1 MRVVTGS
8 IVSCT
13 AGAGSMM
20 TGAVEMGRAGSV
32 AGGFAFDAQAANVA
46 EKPRFAW
53 PTFGYFG
60 SERIAFLL
68 VTRTEDNLRARGDK
82 SANAT
87 FANSFASASDD
98 HDFVPIDHVRF
109 LQFRFAQKNKVT
121 ILAAF
126 TRLARRVIRPVVLRL
141 GCEDG

>member
-1 MRVVTGS
+1 MWRVPAGVVNQTIKS
-8 IVSCT
+8 I
-13 AGAGSMM
+13 M
-20 TGAVEMGRAGSV
+20 TRNCFVDQMLNLHDLGNIAS
-32 AGGFAFDAQAANVA
+32 D
-46 EKPRFAW
+46 KPRFAW

-109 LQFRFAQKNKVT
+109 LQFRFAQKKQNHDFSRGH
-121 ILAAF
+121 AAC
-126 TRLARRVIRPVVLRL
+126 PK
-141 GCEDG
+141 GY